1 MRHMGKKI
9 NNSKDQVSQ
18 QGLLLLGNY
27 VITEVTMYLLDSFDM
42 IRNEEDNFN

>member
-1 MRHMGKKI
+1 MHHMGKKI

-42 IRNEEDNFN
+42 RRNEDDNFN